1 MITIMRAMMIMMIVN
16 DDDDYDNQHDAA
28 IEIWYLIINFIQWLI
43 GHILYGRRV
52 LWWPEALVSC
62 ISHITA
68 SHD

>member
-1 MITIMRAMMIMMIVN
+1 MITIMTAMMTMMIMN
-16 DDDDYDNQHDAA
+16 DDDDDNQHAA
-28 IEIWYLIINFIQWLI
+28 ANEIWDLMINFIQWFI
-43 GHILYGRRV
+43 GHILYGRRA